1 MISVIL
7 QMAGTIALGHVWRY
21 LPLGGWTADRARGAL
36 TSSVY
41 YLFLPALVF
50 SVLWRAPLGV
60 DTLRIAG
67 TAAVAVL
74 TSMALMALVGRMMR
88 LGRLQFGALL
98 LAASFPNATYM
109 GLPLLGSLFGDAG
122 KAIAIQ
128 YDLFACTPLLLSVGI
143 LLAARFGESEEAVHP
158 IKTLL
163 KVPPLWAAVA
173 GAGLNLAGVP
183 QPDWAAEWLDR
194 IGAAVVPVMLVALGM
209 SLRLETLTGRQL
221 LTVSPAIAIQL
232 LWMPLAALGFA
243 LAVGA
248 EGLTLTAVVLEA
260 AMPVMVLG
268 LVICDRFGLDTSL
281 YATTASASTLLALL
295 SLPFWHGLAS

>member
-74 TSMALMALVGRMMR
+74 SSMALMAVVGRMMR

-143 LLAARFGESEEAVHP
+143 LLAARFGDSEEEVHP
-158 IKTLL
+158 VKTLL

-173 GAGLNLAGVP
+173 GAALNIAGVP
-183 QPDWAAEWLDR
+183 QPDWTAEWLDR

-209 SLRLETLTGRQL
+209 SLRLETLTGRNL

-243 LAVGA
+243 LAVGTQ
-248 EGLTLTAVVLEA
+248 GLPLTATVLEA

-295 SLPFWHGLAS
+295 TLPFWHGLAS

>member
-7 QMAGTIALGHVWRY
+7 QMAGIIALGQVWRY
-21 LPLGGWTADRARGAL
+21 RALGGWTADRARGAL
-36 TSSVY
+36 TTSVY

-67 TAAVAVL
+67 TATVAVL
-74 TSMALMALVGRMMR
+74 SSLALMAVLGRAMR

-98 LAASFPNATYM
+98 LAAAFPNATYM

-122 KAIAIQ
+122 RAIAIQ
-128 YDLFACTPLLLSVGI
+128 YDLFACTPILLSLGI
-143 LLAARFGESEEAVHP
+143 LLAARYGDSEEKVHP
-158 IKTLL
+158 VKTLL
-163 KVPPLWAAVA
+163 KVPPLWAAIA

-183 QPDWAAEWLDR
+183 QPDWAAEGLDR
-194 IGAAVVPVMLVALGM
+194 IGAAVVPLMLVALGM

-232 LWMPLAALGFA
+232 LWMPLVAMGFA

-248 EGLTLTAVVLEA
+248 SGMTLTAVVLEA

-268 LVICDRFGLDTSL
+268 LVICDRFGLDTTL

-295 SLPFWHGLAS
+295 TLPFWHGLAS

>member
-7 QMAGTIALGHVWRY
+7 QMAGTIALGQIWRHF
-21 LPLGGWTADRARGAL
+21 PLGGWTADGARGAL

-67 TAAVAVL
+67 TAGVAVL
-74 TSMALMALVGRMMR
+74 ASLALMALVGRFMQLSR
-88 LGRLQFGALL
+88 AQYGALL

-122 KAIAIQ
+122 QAVAIQ

-143 LLAARFGESEEAVHP
+143 LLAARFGSSKERVHP
-158 IKTLL
+158 FKTLV

-173 GAGLNLAGVP
+173 GAALNLAGVG
-183 QPDWAAEWLDR
+183 QPEWAAEWLDR
-194 IGAAVVPVMLVALGM
+194 IGAAVVPIMLVALGM

-232 LWMPLAALGFA
+232 LWMPLVAIGFA
-243 LAVGA
+243 LAVGTS
-248 EGLTLTAVVLEA
+248 GLTLTAVVLEA

-268 LVICDRFGLDTSL
+268 LVLCDRFGLDTGL
-281 YATTASASTLLALL
+281 YATTASASTLLALA
-295 SLPFWHGLAS
+295 SLPFWHAIAV

>member
-1 MISVIL
+1 LISVIL
-7 QMAGTIALGHVWRY
+7 QMAGIIALGQVWRY
-21 LPLGGWTADRARGAL
+21 QPLGGWTADRARGAL
-36 TSSVY
+36 TTSVY

-67 TAAVAVL
+67 TATVAVL
-74 TSMALMALVGRMMR
+74 SSLALMAVIGRAMR

-98 LAASFPNATYM
+98 LAAAFPNATYM

-122 KAIAIQ
+122 RAIAIQ
-128 YDLFACTPLLLSVGI
+128 YDLFACTPILLSLGI
-143 LLAARFGESEEAVHP
+143 LLAARYGDSEEQVHP

-163 KVPPLWAAVA
+163 KVPPLWAAIA
-173 GAGLNLAGVP
+173 GAGLNLAGVS
-183 QPDWAAEWLDR
+183 QPDWAAEGLDR
-194 IGAAVVPVMLVALGM
+194 IGAAVVPLMLVALGM

-232 LWMPLAALGFA
+232 LWMPLVAMGFA
-243 LAVGA
+243 LAVGTS
-248 EGLTLTAVVLEA
+248 GTTLTAVVLEA

-268 LVICDRFGLDTSL
+268 LVICDRFGLDTTL

-295 SLPFWHGLAS
+295 TLPFWYGLAS

>member
-7 QMAGTIALGHVWRY
+7 QMAGTIALGHIWRY

-41 YLFLPALVF
+41 YLFLPALVL

-67 TAAVAVL
+67 TATVAVL
-74 TSMALMALVGRMMR
+74 SSMALMAVVGRMMR
-88 LGRLQFGALL
+88 LGPLQFGALL

-143 LLAARFGESEEAVHP
+143 LLAARYGNSGEEVHP
-158 IKTLL
+158 VKTLL

-173 GAGLNLAGVP
+173 GAALNLAGVP
-183 QPDWAAEWLDR
+183 QPDWAGEWLDR

-209 SLRLETLTGRQL
+209 SLRLETLTGRNL
-221 LTVSPAIAIQL
+221 ATVSPAIAIQL

-243 LAVGA
+243 LAVGTQ
-248 EGLTLTAVVLEA
+248 GLPLTATVLEA

-295 SLPFWHGLAS
+295 TLPFWHGLAS

>member
-7 QMAGTIALGHVWRY
+7 QMAGTIALGHIWRY
-21 LPLGGWTADRARGAL
+21 LPLGGWSADRARGAL

-50 SVLWRAPLGV
+50 AVLWRAPLGV

-67 TAAVAVL
+67 TAAVAVIGSL
-74 TSMALMALVGRMMR
+74 ALMYAVGRLMPLTR
-88 LGRLQFGALL
+88 PQFGALL
-98 LAASFPNATYM
+98 LAAGFPNATYM
-109 GLPLLGSLFGDAG
+109 GLPLLDSLFGDAG
-122 KAIAIQ
+122 QAVAIQ

-143 LLAARFGESEEAVHP
+143 LLAARFGDSDEEVHP
-158 IKTLL
+158 LKTLL
-163 KVPPLWAAVA
+163 KVPPLWAALA
-173 GAGLNLAGVP
+173 GAGLNLAGVS
-183 QPDWAAEWLDR
+183 QPDWAADWLDR
-194 IGAAVVPVMLVALGM
+194 LGAAVVPIMLVALGM

-232 LWMPLAALGFA
+232 LWMPLVALGFA
-243 LAVGA
+243 LAVGTS
-248 EGLTLTAVVLEA
+248 GQTLTAVVLEG

-268 LVICDRFGLDTSL
+268 LVLCDRFGLDTGL

-295 SLPFWHGLAS
+295 TIPFWHGVTI

>member
-7 QMAGTIALGHVWRY
+7 QMAGIIALGQVWRY
-21 LPLGGWTADRARGAL
+21 RPLGGWTADRARGAL
-36 TSSVY
+36 TTSVY

-67 TAAVAVL
+67 TATVAVL
-74 TSMALMALVGRMMR
+74 SSLALMAVIGRAMR

-98 LAASFPNATYM
+98 LAAAFPNATYM

-122 KAIAIQ
+122 RAIAIQ
-128 YDLFACTPLLLSVGI
+128 YDLFACTPILLSLGI
-143 LLAARFGESEEAVHP
+143 LLAARYGDSEEQVHP

-163 KVPPLWAAVA
+163 KVPPLWAAIA
-173 GAGLNLAGVP
+173 GAGLNLAGVS
-183 QPDWAAEWLDR
+183 QPDWAAEGLDR
-194 IGAAVVPVMLVALGM
+194 IGAAVVPLMLVALGM

-232 LWMPLAALGFA
+232 LWMPLVAMGFA
-243 LAVGA
+243 LAVGTS
-248 EGLTLTAVVLEA
+248 GMTLTAVVLEA

-268 LVICDRFGLDTSL
+268 LVICDRFGLDTTL

-295 SLPFWHGLAS
+295 TLPFWYGLAS

>member
-1 MISVIL
+1 
-7 QMAGTIALGHVWRY
+7 
-21 LPLGGWTADRARGAL
+21 
-36 TSSVY
+36 
-41 YLFLPALVF
+41 
-50 SVLWRAPLGV
+50 
-60 DTLRIAG
+60 
-67 TAAVAVL
+67 
-74 TSMALMALVGRMMR
+74 MALMALVGRMMR

-143 LLAARFGESEEAVHP
+143 LLAARFGDSEEEVHP
-158 IKTLL
+158 VKTLL
-163 KVPPLWAAVA
+163 KVPPLWAAIA
-173 GAGLNLAGVP
+173 GAALNIAGVP

-209 SLRLETLTGRQL
+209 SLRLETLTGRNL

-232 LWMPLAALGFA
+232 LWMPLAALAFA
-243 LAVGA
+243 LAVGT
-248 EGLTLTAVVLEA
+248 EGLPLTATVLEA

-295 SLPFWHGLAS
+295 TLPFWHGLAS

>member
-7 QMAGTIALGHVWRY
+7 QMAGTIALGQIWRHVR
-21 LPLGGWTADRARGAL
+21 LGGWTADGARGAL

-50 SVLWRAPLGV
+50 SVLWRAPLGA

-67 TAAVAVL
+67 TAAVAVI
-74 TSMALMALVGRMMR
+74 TSMALMALAGRFMR
-88 LGRLQFGALL
+88 ISRAQYGALL

-109 GLPLLGSLFGDAG
+109 GLPLLGSLFGDDGRAV
-122 KAIAIQ
+122 AIQ

-143 LLAARFGESEEAVHP
+143 LLAARFGSSDEEIHP
-158 IKTLL
+158 LKTLL

-173 GAGLNLAGVP
+173 GAGLNLAGVG

-221 LTVSPAIAIQL
+221 ATVSPALLIQL
-232 LWMPLAALGFA
+232 LWMPAVAILFA
-243 LAVGA
+243 LAVGT
-248 EGLTLTAVVLEA
+248 GGQTLTAVVLEA
-260 AMPVMVLG
+260 AMPTMVLG

-295 SLPFWHGLAS
+295 TLPFWHGLAV

>member
-7 QMAGTIALGHVWRY
+7 QMAGTIALGHIWRY

-74 TSMALMALVGRMMR
+74 SSMALMAVVGRMMR

-143 LLAARFGESEEAVHP
+143 LLAARFGDSEEEVHP
-158 IKTLL
+158 VKTLL

-173 GAGLNLAGVP
+173 GAALNIAGVP
-183 QPDWAAEWLDR
+183 QPDWTAEWLDR

-209 SLRLETLTGRQL
+209 SLRLETLTGRNL

-243 LAVGA
+243 LAVGTQ
-248 EGLTLTAVVLEA
+248 GLPLTATVLEA

-295 SLPFWHGLAS
+295 TLPFWHGLAS

>member
-41 YLFLPALVF
+41 YLFLPALVL

-74 TSMALMALVGRMMR
+74 SSMALMALVGRAMR

-143 LLAARFGESEEAVHP
+143 LLAARFGDSEEEVHP
-158 IKTLL
+158 VKTLL

-173 GAGLNLAGVP
+173 GAALNIAGVP
-183 QPDWAAEWLDR
+183 QPDWTAEWLDR

-209 SLRLETLTGRQL
+209 SLRLETLTGRNL

-243 LAVGA
+243 LAVGTQ
-248 EGLTLTAVVLEA
+248 GLPLTATVLEA

-295 SLPFWHGLAS
+295 TLPFWHGLAS

>member
-7 QMAGTIALGHVWRY
+7 QMAGTIALGHIWRY

-74 TSMALMALVGRMMR
+74 SSMALMALAGRLMR

-143 LLAARFGESEEAVHP
+143 LLAARFGDSEEEVHP
-158 IKTLL
+158 VKTLL

-173 GAGLNLAGVP
+173 GAAFNLLGVP

-209 SLRLETLTGRQL
+209 SLRLETLTGRNL

-243 LAVGA
+243 LAVGTQ
-248 EGLTLTAVVLEA
+248 GLPLTATVLEA

-295 SLPFWHGLAS
+295 TLPFWHGLAS